1 MPLFRLAYI
10 SRSLVS
16 GDASGERHEIA
27 DILLT
32 SRRNNE
38 AAHVTGAL
46 LAMHNRFAQVQEG
59 DRAAVEET
67 YRRICA
73 DTRHTDIVMVL
84 MEPINARQFPQWS
97 MACIGPSQSAAAAAE
112 RVTSDV
118 PHFKTGDGARALTD
132 FMSRMLAVEAPTPA
146 AN

>member
-1 MPLFRLAYI
+1 
-10 SRSLVS
+10 
-16 GDASGERHEIA
+16 
-27 DILLT
+27 
-32 SRRNNE
+32 NNE

-46 LAMHNRFAQVQEG
+46 LATDNRFAQVLEG

-84 MEPINARQFPQWS
+84 MEPIARQFPQWS
-97 MACIGPSQSAAAAAE
+97 MACIGPSQSAAASAE

-118 PHFKTGDGARALTD
+118 PHFKTGDAARALTD